1 MTTQRLIGAHV
12 SAAGG
17 HDKAIERAVAI
28 GCNCAQVFSGSPRV
42 WQRPSLDTID
52 TKKLSAKQQELHVK
66 PIFTH
71 ALYLI
76 NLTAD
81 KPEILTKSVDTLKK
95 ELMFDAHIGGAG
107 VVVHLGSH
115 LGNGWA
121 QVSQSLVESLTV
133 VLNETPANST
143 LLIENSAGQQGK
155 LCSDLSEIRWLLD
168 ELEKVGQF
176 LSQGRLGWC
185 VDTCHAWAAGYY
197 LGSQLPKTTDGK
209 NTLLGS
215 ASLTISEL
223 KLWQW
228 LKVVHVNDSRDPF
241 ASGRDRHANIGE
253 GTIPHGDLEHF
264 LNLPELQKIPMITE
278 VPGFA
283 GNGPDAENIKR
294 IKKICSKIDQSM
306 KK

>member
-1 MTTQRLIGAHV
+1 MTKKRSIGAHV

-17 HDKAIERAVAI
+17 HDKAIERAAAI
-28 GCNCAQVFSGSPRV
+28 GCNCVQVFSGSPRG
-42 WQRPSLDTID
+42 WQRPNLNAINTE
-52 TKKLSAKQQELHVK
+52 KLFAKQQELYVE

-81 KPEILTKSVDTLKK
+81 KTEILAKSVDTLKK
-95 ELMFDAHIGGAG
+95 ELVFDAHIGGAG

-121 QVSQSLVESLTV
+121 QVSQSLVERLTV
-133 VLNETPANST
+133 VLKETPANST

-176 LSQGRLGWC
+176 VSQGRLGWC
-185 VDTCHAWAAGYY
+185 FDTCHAWAAGYY
-197 LGSQLPKTTDGK
+197 LGSDLPKTTDNK
-209 NTLLGS
+209 NTPLGS
-215 ASLTISEL
+215 APQTISEL
-223 KLWQW
+223 ELWQW
-228 LKVVHVNDSRDPF
+228 LKVIHVNDSRDPF

-264 LNLPELQKIPMITE
+264 LNLPELQNIPMITE

-283 GNGPDAENIKR
+283 GNGPDAENIAR
-294 IKKICSKIDQSM
+294 IAKM
-306 KK
+306 LH

>member
-1 MTTQRLIGAHV
+1 MTMQRLIGAHV

-17 HDKAIERAVAI
+17 HDKAIERAAAI
-28 GCNCAQVFSGSPRV
+28 GCNCVQVFSGSPRG
-42 WQRPSLDTID
+42 WQRPNLDAINTE
-52 TKKLSAKQQELHVK
+52 KLSTKQKELSVK

-81 KPEILTKSVDTLKK
+81 KPEVITKSVESLIK
-95 ELMFDAHIGGAG
+95 ELQFDAWIKGAG

-115 LGNGWA
+115 LGNGWQKVKVELVKRIE
-121 QVSQSLVESLTV
+121 QVLEQSPEESC
-133 VLNETPANST
+133 

-168 ELEKVGQF
+168 ELEDVGQF
-176 LSQGRLGWC
+176 VSRGRLSWC
-185 VDTCHAWAAGYY
+185 FDTCHAWAAGYY